1 MGALRIAHLS
11 DTHLG
16 YRAFYKADPVTGRN
30 QRALDIERAYE
41 IVISDILTRDVDLV
55 IHSGDVFH
63 HTRPAYSAMR
73 AFVRQTRRL
82 EMAGVPALVIA
93 GNHETPRLRTSG
105 SVFSVLE
112 LALPEVRFVTG
123 YDLETV
129 AFEKLNLRVV
139 AIPHGRLADPLPPV
153 VYPERGVTNVLVLH
167 GLVPG
172 LALGGRIREPGEEE
186 LTEALLDPEFDYIA
200 LGHYHQAAHPRRNA
214 WYAGSTERIGWGDE
228 RVEPGYWLVE
238 LAGPGSEP
246 GLTRV
251 PIETRPMRTLP
262 AVNGEGLTARELAD
276 RVLEELSRLG
286 QPDAIARVELRNTPR
301 PVHREAEALLRREAH
316 DLVWWLHVHPPTDIF
331 APFTKR
337 DDVVMADV
345 CTMFDRFVKERE
357 PSYDPAFA
365 EEFRQRGRRALEE
378 ALRDA
383 DLSIAP
389 EDAVA

>member
-41 IVISDILTRDVDLV
+41 TVISDILTRDVDLV

-82 EMAGVPALVIA
+82 ETAGVPVVVIA

-129 AFEKLNLRVV
+129 PFAKLNLRVV

-172 LALGGRIREPGEEE
+172 LALGGSLGRRSSPRSSSIPSLITLPSAITTRRRIRVATPGMPAQPSES
-186 LTEALLDPEFDYIA
+186 
-200 LGHYHQAAHPRRNA
+200 
-214 WYAGSTERIGWGDE
+214 AGVMSVSSPAIGSW
-228 RVEPGYWLVE
+228 
-238 LAGPGSEP
+238 S
-246 GLTRV
+246 
-251 PIETRPMRTLP
+251 LP
-262 AVNGEGLTARELAD
+262 ARE
-276 RVLEELSRLG
+276 RSR
-286 QPDAIARVELRNTPR
+286 
-301 PVHREAEALLRREAH
+301 
-316 DLVWWLHVHPPTDIF
+316 
-331 APFTKR
+331 
-337 DDVVMADV
+337 
-345 CTMFDRFVKERE
+345 
-357 PSYDPAFA
+357 S
-365 EEFRQRGRRALEE
+365 
-378 ALRDA
+378 
-383 DLSIAP
+383 
-389 EDAVA
+389 